1 MSTPA
6 TSGEDT
12 PRATWATRL
21 AASVPLLV
29 AVLFAVLF
37 TTALSVYLFCPHAR
51 AFLIDVATIVQGVAV
66 VAALI
71 GGLFERRRP

>member
-6 TSGEDT
+6 ASGEDT
-12 PRATWATRL
+12 PRTTWVTRL
-21 AASVPLLV
+21 AACVPLV
-29 AVLFAVLF
+29 FAVLC

-51 AFLIDVATIVQGVAV
+51 TFLIDVATIVQGVAV

-71 GGLFERRRP
+71 GGLFTGRRP